1 MSDGVD
7 NIFQIEE
14 AKIEIPMP
22 KAVLNVTLTAT
33 QGKYTFDPV
42 SKLLAWDIGKVDP
55 QKPPNIHGTV
65 SLQACVDH
73 CCGASSHYFIP

>member
-1 MSDGVD
+1 MSDGVH

-65 SLQACVDH
+65 SLQVCT
-73 CCGASSHYFIP
+73 